1 MYCQLLVKINNFEKF
16 NNEAVYQEQ
25 DFTLQHQTTTVQKTF
40 YFAQN
45 HQTQTIYII
54 KQLII
59 TKRGASFSKI

>member
-1 MYCQLLVKINNFEKF
+1 MNNFENF
-16 NNEAVYQEQ
+16 NNKAVYQEQ
-25 DFTLQHQTTTVQKTF
+25 DFTLQHQTTTVQKPF

-45 HQTQTIYII
+45 HQTHTIHII

>member
-1 MYCQLLVKINNFEKF
+1 MLVKINNFEKF
-16 NNEAVYQEQ
+16 NNKAVYQEQ

-45 HQTQTIYII
+45 HQTQTIHII